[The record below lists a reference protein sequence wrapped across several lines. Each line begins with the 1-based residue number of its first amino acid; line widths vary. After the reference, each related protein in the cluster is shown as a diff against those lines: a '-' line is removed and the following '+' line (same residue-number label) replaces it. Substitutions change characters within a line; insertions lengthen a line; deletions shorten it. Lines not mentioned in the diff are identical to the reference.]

1 MNCVIRG
8 GTVRFAERV
17 VLRDIDLVIG
27 ETDRVAVIGDNGAGK
42 STLLGILAG
51 TVAMTSGEKQIELPG
66 GIAMAEQRPTFAP
79 EATIADA
86 IDTLLADLRQ
96 IESELKATAEDLAHA
111 AIVEQPELLNRLG
124 ALMERFESRDGYRV
138 EQRVDAALEQ
148 LGLGGLDRTRFVS
161 QLSGGERARLAL
173 ASALSSRA
181 EMLLLDEPTNDLDD
195 AGITWLEARLS
206 EHRGA
211 LVVVSHDRAFLDRFA
226 DNIIRIED
234 GTLRRYGDGYAG
246 YLAARAAE
254 QRRTAS
260 EYEAWQ
266 HEVARH
272 DALVTANA
280 SRLKAIPRKQEQSS
294 FGHGAFRARSRDHGA
309 MGRIRMAKEQLARLH
324 SQPAARPADPLRFVT
339 AFPSDVLPPN
349 DESVDHA
356 VDTLVI
362 EAMAVRLEP
371 HDSMPR
377 LTLSSLEVHA
387 GDRWLISGPNGVG
400 KTTLLRVLAGELA
413 PTTGTLWQRSGL
425 RVAWLRQD
433 VASSSRQNVLD
444 AFASA
449 TGNYRDDAAQALL
462 RLGLF
467 HPDDLS
473 RSLSVLSVGQRRRFE
488 VAVAVTVPSDVLLLD
503 EPTNHLA
510 PELVE
515 QLEDALNDYPG
526 VVLTVT
532 HDRRWRERA
541 EATGQVR
548 HLTVMSGG
556 NVF

>member
-195 AGITWLEARLS
+195 AGIRWLEDRLS

-234 GTLRRYGDGYAG
+234 GTLRRYGNGYAG

-254 QRRTAS
+254 QRRIAS

-280 SRLKAIPRKQEQSS
+280 LRLKAIPRKQEQSS

-309 MGRIRMAKEQLARLH
+309 TGRIRMAKERVARLH
-324 SQPAARPADPLRFVT
+324 SQPAARPADPLRFVH
-339 AFPSDVLPPN
+339 AFPGDASPPI
-349 DESVDHA
+349 DDA
-356 VDTLVI
+356 ADTLVI
-362 EAMAVRLEP
+362 EAIAVRLEP

-526 VVLTVT
+526 VVITVT

-541 EATGQVR
+541 EAIGQIR
-548 HLTVMSGG
+548 HLKVMSGG
-556 NVF
+556 NVL